1 MSGVR
6 EERLLEKG
14 VTEGVRAMHISV
26 SPPLLQVRCWY
37 FRSSATLLYASLGDE
52 GGEGV
57 LTWLESHAT
66 LYHMPVGL
74 ALSIQLQALWEE
86 AVPCTHIHT
95 HAHIHAHT
103 CIHVPHMHMCTHIC
117 ILTTSHPYWLE
128 SVTCPM

>member
-1 MSGVR
+1 M
-6 EERLLEKG
+6 
-14 VTEGVRAMHISV
+14 TEGVRDMHISV

-52 GGEGV
+52 SGEGV
-57 LTWLESHAT
+57 LTWLESDAT

-74 ALSIQLQALWEE
+74 ALSIQLQALLEE

-95 HAHIHAHT
+95 HAHMHAHT
-103 CIHVPHMHMCTHIC
+103 YAYLHIC